1 MKDFIV
7 RKMRIQA
14 HLPEGGLLYSMHMGC
29 SGRCRTGSAW
39 RIAVLLHELAH
50 VRHHDCLAQIVAQLA
65 CALHWFNPLV
75 WLCARRLRVEREL
88 AAG

>member
-29 SGRCRTGSAW
+29 SGRCRTDSAW

-65 CALHWFNPLV
+65 CAPHWFNPLV
-75 WLCARRLRVEREL
+75 WLCARRVRGEREL